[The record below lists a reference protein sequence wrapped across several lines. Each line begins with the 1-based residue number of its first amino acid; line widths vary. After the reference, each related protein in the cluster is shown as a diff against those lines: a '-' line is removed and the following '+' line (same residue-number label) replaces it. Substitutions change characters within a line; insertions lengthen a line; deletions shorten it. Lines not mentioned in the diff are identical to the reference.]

1 MATQRRDESPSGL
14 SDIVEPD
21 GLLGIGLTVRFFPFF
36 PLLLSVSAFVYD
48 FRGTGVVNSVC

>member
-36 PLLLSVSAFVYD
+36 FAPF
-48 FRGTGVVNSVC
+48 GVCIRL

>member
-21 GLLGIGLTVRFFPFF
+21 GLLGIGLTVRFFFFFLAPF
-36 PLLLSVSAFVYD
+36 
-48 FRGTGVVNSVC
+48 GVCVRL

>member
-21 GLLGIGLTVRFFPFF
+21 GLLGIGLTVRFFSFS
-36 PLLLSVSAFVYD
+36 LLPSVSAFVYD
-48 FRGTGVVNSVC
+48 FRGTGMVNSVC

>member
-36 PLLLSVSAFVYD
+36 FAPFGVCILL
-48 FRGTGVVNSVC
+48 